1 MAITAKLYAPYVAKV
16 NNKEIDFDTDVIK
29 VALCTSTY
37 TPSQTTHDYFNDITN
52 ELTTA
57 NGYTAGGATIASK
70 TVTLSTLTQQF
81 DAADTSWT
89 FSGLVTFRYAIV
101 YDSSP
106 GTAATNPL
114 IGYIDF
120 GADQTPNGVVYT
132 IQWAAT
138 GIFTGTVA

>member
-16 NNKEIDFDTDVIK
+16 NNKEIDFDTDTIK
-29 VALCTSTY
+29 VALATSSY

-57 NGYTAGGATIASK
+57 SGYTAGGATIASK
-70 TVTLSTLTQQF
+70 TVTLATLTQQF

-89 FSGLVTFRYAIV
+89 FSALVTFRYAIV
-101 YDSSP
+101 YVSTGTSS
-106 GTAATNPL
+106 TSPL